1 MASAEP
7 VEHGGDA
14 VEELLAH
21 LHLRAAHVAPRDGD
35 AERGADLR
43 VGARGGGVAS
53 DASTALVAGTVSVT
67 ESVSVS
73 VTDTDTDTDS
83 DAVSS
88 QPPQSGFFTLNVA
101 MSGAG
106 CTVSSF

>member
-7 VEHGGDA
+7 VEHGVDA

-53 DASTALVAGTVSVT
+53 DASTALVAGTVT
-67 ESVSVS
+67 